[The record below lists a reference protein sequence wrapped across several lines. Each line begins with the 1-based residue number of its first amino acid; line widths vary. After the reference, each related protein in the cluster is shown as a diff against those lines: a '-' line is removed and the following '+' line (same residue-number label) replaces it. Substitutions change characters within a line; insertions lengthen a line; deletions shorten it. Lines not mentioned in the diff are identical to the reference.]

1 MEGRTGQALNLAG
14 EKLPEGSV
22 VAAVAAAAAAAL
34 PLGART
40 LREWAA
46 REEVLAAGSGGDSSG
61 HYTFYVE
68 CGEGPA
74 AAETRLANGSAD
86 GSTEGNAEGSAE
98 GALSSAQLAAFATA
112 LDAALLE
119 AAPAYATVRGGMVAP
134 LRVKLVAPGA
144 FEGIRWVGCGWQAAE
159 AVLAS
164 ASRLLA
170 MGCRI
175 SWGEMQQHARPLL
188 PAGCTMSLLPLH
200 SRWHGYLDG

>member
-74 AAETRLANGSAD
+74 AAETGLANGSAD
-86 GSTEGNAEGSAE
+86 GGTDGSASGACGSAE
-98 GALSSAQLAAFATA
+98 GALSSVQLAAFATA
-112 LDAALLE
+112 LDAALLD
-119 AAPAYATVRGGMVAP
+119 AAPAYGSVRGGMVAP

-144 FEGIRWVGCGWQAAE
+144 FEGIRWVGSGLQA
-159 AVLAS
+159 VP
-164 ASRLLA
+164 
-170 MGCRI
+170 G
-175 SWGEMQQHARPLL
+175 
-188 PAGCTMSLLPLH
+188 
-200 SRWHGYLDG
+200 